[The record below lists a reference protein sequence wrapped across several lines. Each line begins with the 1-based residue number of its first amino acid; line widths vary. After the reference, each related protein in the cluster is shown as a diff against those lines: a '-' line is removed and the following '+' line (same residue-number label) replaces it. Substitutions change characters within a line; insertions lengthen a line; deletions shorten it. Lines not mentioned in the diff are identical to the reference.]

1 MATAF
6 FLCGDALLVFL
17 QERNIFMGETAQ
29 NTHRRSSYVI
39 AHALVSLP
47 SFALSVTT
55 FWAAGL
61 DRGLLGFLF
70 YFSMNSAAF
79 WAGSSVVTFISGLCL
94 KSFFI
99 FK

>member
-1 MATAF
+1 
-6 FLCGDALLVFL
+6 
-17 QERNIFMGETAQ
+17 MGETAQ